1 MSPFSLLPI
10 RESADQISVSIWIE
24 LEYATCLPC
33 QRLRGFYAEG
43 ASLPPFNVQNPLSLR
58 GFCMMPD
65 DRQLISL
72 SDTFQ
77 RRHSS

>member
-33 QRLRGFYAEG
+33 QRLPIAMRKVHR
-43 ASLPPFNVQNPLSLR
+43 SPPFNVQNPLSLR
-58 GFCMMPD
+58 GFCMLPD
-65 DRQLISL
+65 DRQLI
-72 SDTFQ
+72 
-77 RRHSS
+77 

>member
-10 RESADQISVSIWIE
+10 RESADQISVSIWLE
-24 LEYATCLPC
+24 LEYVTCLPC
-33 QRLRGFYAEG
+33 QRLCDCYAEG
-43 ASLPPFNVQNPLSLR
+43 ASLPPFNVQNPLNLR

-65 DRQLISL
+65 DRYLISL

>member
-24 LEYATCLPC
+24 LEYVTCLPC
-33 QRLRGFYAEG
+33 QRFRGCYAEG
-43 ASLPPFNVQNPLSLR
+43 VSLLPFNVQNPLSLR

-65 DRQLISL
+65 DRQLI
-72 SDTFQ
+72 
-77 RRHSS
+77 

>member
-10 RESADQISVSIWIE
+10 RENADQISVSIWIE
-24 LEYATCLPC
+24 LEYVTCLSY
-33 QRLRGFYAEG
+33 QRLRGCDAEG

-58 GFCMMPD
+58 DFCMMPD
-65 DRQLISL
+65 NRYLISL

>member
-24 LEYATCLPC
+24 LEYVTCLPC
-33 QRLRGFYAEG
+33 QRLRGCYAEG

-58 GFCMMPD
+58 DFCMIPD
-65 DRQLISL
+65 DRYLISL